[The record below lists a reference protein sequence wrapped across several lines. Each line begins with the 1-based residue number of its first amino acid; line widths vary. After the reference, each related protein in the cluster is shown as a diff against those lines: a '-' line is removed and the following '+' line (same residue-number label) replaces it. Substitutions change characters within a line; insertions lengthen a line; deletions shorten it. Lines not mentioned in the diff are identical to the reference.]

1 MSFLLDTNI
10 VAELRKTSRCD
21 PVVMDWYLRYA
32 IDSSFISV
40 MTMGE
45 IRKGIESN
53 RRKDLAKARNL
64 EKWLNELELNFEDRI
79 LPVSAEIADIW
90 GRLVYGGDVDAVDG
104 LIAATAA
111 HYGHTVATRNERDFQ
126 RTGVGFVNPFKA

>member
-10 VAELRKTSRCD
+10 VAELRKTSRCN

-32 IDSSFISV
+32 IETSFISV

-45 IRKGIESN
+45 IRKGIESS
-53 RRKDLAKARNL
+53 RRKDLVKAQLL
-64 EKWLNELELNFEDRI
+64 EKWLNALEMSFEDRI
-79 LPVSAEIADIW
+79 LPVSIEIADIW
-90 GRLVYGGDVDAVDG
+90 GRFVYRDDVGAVDG

-126 RTGVGFVNPFKA
+126 RCGVDFINPFHP

>member
-10 VAELRKTSRCD
+10 VGELRKTSRCN

-32 IDSSFISV
+32 IEISFISV

-45 IRKGIESN
+45 IRKGIESS

-64 EKWLNELELNFEDRI
+64 EKWLNELELSFEDRI

-90 GRLVYGGDVDAVDG
+90 GRFVHRDDVGAVDG
-104 LIAATAA
+104 LIAATAS
-111 HYGHTVATRNERDFQ
+111 HHGHIVATRNERDFQ
-126 RTGVGFVNPFKA
+126 KTGVDFINPFRP